1 MTTAV
6 TCLDVRRTLGAEPQ
20 SRDPAVAE
28 HLRGCAVCAAF
39 TREILVLETRLEKA
53 FKVPVPEGLEARI
66 VLDGSLKNRP
76 HRLQPWIAVAASAVM
91 ALVLAVWAYRH
102 QHPEGAE
109 LADAVV
115 KHIENP
121 DEIEAIAPDRA
132 LIRDASYVQGV
143 LHDAGA
149 GMQGE
154 MEGVTYAHV
163 CLFHG
168 ERVAHLVVQG
178 EHGPVTIMLLRHTHV
193 DKAVPVDEDG
203 FHGVIIPAGKGSIA
217 IVTNNATPV
226 QPMETELT
234 SKVEWTL

>member
-20 SRDPAVAE
+20 SRDPGVAE
-28 HLRGCAVCAAF
+28 HLRGCAGCAAF
-39 TREILVLETRLEKA
+39 AREMLALDGRLERA
-53 FKVPVPEGLEARI
+53 FRVDVPEGLEARI
-66 VLDGSLKNRP
+66 ALDGSLKNRP
-76 HRLQPWIAVAASAVM
+76 RRIRPWMAAAASA
-91 ALVLAVWAYRH
+91 ALTLLLGLYAWQHRH
-102 QHPEGAE
+102 PQGAE
-109 LADAVV
+109 LAHAVV
-115 KHIENP
+115 EHIENP
-121 DEIEAIAPDRA
+121 EEIGAMGPNRA
-132 LIRDASYVQGV
+132 LIKDASYVEGV

-149 GMQGE
+149 GMRGG
-154 MEGVTYAHV
+154 MEGITYAQV

-168 ERVAHLVVQG
+168 EWVAHLVVQG
-178 EHGPVTIMLLRHTHV
+178 EHGPVTVMLLRHTHV
-193 DKAVPVDEDG
+193 DKTVPVDEDG

>member
-1 MTTAV
+1 MNTAV
-6 TCLDVRRTLGAEPQ
+6 TCLDVRRRLGAEPQ
-20 SRDPAVAE
+20 SRDSGIAE
-28 HLRGCAVCAAF
+28 HLRDCAACATF
-39 TREILVLETRLEKA
+39 ARDMLALDGRLERA
-53 FKVPVPEGLEARI
+53 FSVDVPEGLEARI
-66 VLDGSLKNRP
+66 ALDGSLRNHPRAMRP
-76 HRLQPWIAVAASAVM
+76 WMAVAASAVM
-91 ALVLAVWAYRH
+91 ALLLATLAYRH

-121 DEIEAIAPDRA
+121 DEAEALAPDRA
-132 LIRDASYVQGV
+132 LIHDASYVEGV
-143 LHDAGA
+143 MDHAGVHMAGA
-149 GMQGE
+149 MDDL
-154 MEGVTYAHV
+154 TYAHV

-178 EHGPVTIMLLRHTHV
+178 DHGPVTIMLLRHTHV
-193 DKAVPVDEDG
+193 DKTVPVDEDG

-226 QPMETELT
+226 QPMEQELT